1 MQLIVLAAGKGSRLP
16 NKFRN
21 KPKCMTEINGKSIL
35 EHNKSFFLKF
45 KKRIIITGYKSKL
58 INDYAKKNNF
68 RIIKNKNY
76 SSTNMVYSLFLA
88 KKFVNDDVLV
98 CYGDIIFDSKI
109 FNVLNKFNNLVPLNM
124 NWLSLWKKRMNTNLI
139 KRDAE
144 NVKIKNKQLI
154 EIGTKFKKFP
164 DCQFMGLI
172 KISKNNFFFLENFFK
187 SFCNKKIDM
196 TNFLNFVIKNKICK
210 FYVQKVKNFWF
221 EIDTHNDIKI
231 TSKILR

>member
-45 KKRIIITGYKSKL
+45 NKRIIITGYKSKL
-58 INDYAKKNNF
+58 INDYAKKNKF
-68 RIIKNKNY
+68 KIIKNKHY

-139 KRDAE
+139 KKDAE

-172 KISKNNFFFLENFFK
+172 KISKNNFFVLENFFK

>member
-1 MQLIVLAAGKGSRLP
+1 
-16 NKFRN
+16 
-21 KPKCMTEINGKSIL
+21 
-35 EHNKSFFLKF
+35 
-45 KKRIIITGYKSKL
+45 
-58 INDYAKKNNF
+58 
-68 RIIKNKNY
+68 
-76 SSTNMVYSLFLA
+76 MVYSLFLA

-124 NWLSLWKKRMNTNLI
+124 NWLSLWKKRMNIDLI
-139 KRDAE
+139 KKDAE

-172 KISKNNFFFLENFFK
+172 KISNNNFFVLENFFR
-187 SFCNKKIDM
+187 SFFNKKIDM

>member
-58 INDYAKKNNF
+58 INNYAKKNNF

-139 KRDAE
+139 KKDAE

-172 KISKNNFFFLENFFK
+172 KISKNNFFILENFFK

>member
-16 NKFRN
+16 SKFRN
-21 KPKCMTEINGKSIL
+21 RPKCMTEINGKSIL

-139 KRDAE
+139 KKDAE

-172 KISKNNFFFLENFFK
+172 KISKNNFFVLENFFK

>member
-45 KKRIIITGYKSKL
+45 NKRIIITGYKSKL

-139 KRDAE
+139 KKDAE

-172 KISKNNFFFLENFFK
+172 KISKNNFFVLENFFK

>member
-58 INDYAKKNNF
+58 INEYAKKNNF

-139 KRDAE
+139 KKDAE

-172 KISKNNFFFLENFFK
+172 KISKNNFFVLENFFK

>member
-58 INDYAKKNNF
+58 INNYAKKNNF

-139 KRDAE
+139 KKDAE

-172 KISKNNFFFLENFFK
+172 KISKNNFFVLENFFK